1 MVNKKDLYL
10 VCFGGWYQRTTLHL
24 TELFEFLVNKKS
36 RLYLDESKLKTFH
49 EKLNLKNVER
59 KTGYLEYL
67 KISTKSGIRIEYHED
82 GLYVFSEYSDNIE
95 ESGKKIKKYY
105 EDNWKPAI
113 DYLFSLGA
121 PTPKIL
127 ANMRDENPIV
137 VGASKKN
144 IEKLSK
150 NKEIF
155 GIPYSEASSKNEL
168 VIKTN
173 KYIFVGLE
181 NFNEESIMNLV
192 DMQIFFREFKIQLH
206 KYLNIHRRIWEDI
219 TEIKEKKEIKGKE
232 IAEQRAKLEMFK
244 KTIDIIRY
252 RINQMHSYAKT
263 RRSVSER
270 LNIQKDLITLFDYR
284 FEDLFD
290 TLDYIKEI
298 WEMTVDYVNSSL
310 RVIEDLSQKS
320 EGKSIKSIQLLAS
333 IGVIT
338 GLLRYAE
345 ISALPSVSKTMAGYL
360 IILGLIA
367 FSLDWVLTKMA
378 KEKKYQIKFVETS
391 EKI

>member
-1 MVNKKDLYL
+1 MVIKKDLYL

-24 TELFEFLVNKKS
+24 TELFGFLVNKKS
-36 RLYLDESKLKTFH
+36 RLDLDEGKLKEFH
-49 EKLNLKNVER
+49 EKLNLKKVER
-59 KTGYLEYL
+59 KVGYLEYL
-67 KISTKSGIRIEYHED
+67 RILTNSGIEIQYYED
-82 GLYVFSEYSDNIE
+82 GLYVFSEHSDNIKASE
-95 ESGKKIKKYY
+95 EKIKKYY
-105 EDNWKPAI
+105 LDNWKPAI

-127 ANMRDENPIV
+127 ANIKEEHPIV
-137 VGASKKN
+137 IGLSKKDL
-144 IEKLSK
+144 EELRT
-150 NKEIF
+150 NKEKF
-155 GIPYSEASSKNEL
+155 GIPYSEVSSKEET
-168 VIKTN
+168 VIKTD
-173 KYIFVGLE
+173 KYIFVGSKS
-181 NFNEESIMNLV
+181 FNEEPVRNIV
-192 DMQIFFREFKIQLH
+192 GMQIFFREFKKQLH
-206 KYLNIHRRIWEDI
+206 RYLNIHRKIWEDI
-219 TEIKEKKEIKGKE
+219 AQIKEKKEIKGKE
-232 IAEQRAKLEMFK
+232 IAEQKAKLEMYK

-263 RRSVSER
+263 RRSVSEK
-270 LNIQKDLITLFDYR
+270 LNIQKNLVDLFDYR

-298 WEMTVDYVNSSL
+298 WGMTVDYVNSSL

-345 ISALPSVSKTMAGYL
+345 ISALPAVNKTMAGYL

-378 KEKKYQIKFVETS
+378 KEKKYKLKFVETS